1 MVAAEQQFDINVVK
15 RGWHIH
21 KDRCV
26 NCHSE
31 GGRNKTLTGTILAG
45 RSRNIP
51 ADMALQFEGLD
62 NFS

>member
-1 MVAAEQQFDINVVK
+1 MK